1 MNERSRHLSRAP
13 RWGAGHV
20 PFFRAPWR
28 GPVERWLG
36 SAPLFVGGA
45 NLTDHIT
52 ANKNHRTMTNTITG
66 SYGSLGST
74 SSSLLHRVRE
84 NDQDGWRRLVR
95 LYGTLVLYWCR
106 GANVPQDDRADV
118 FQEVFRA
125 VARHIGSFQR
135 ERSGSFRAWLR
146 TIVRSK
152 VADHF
157 ARQGRSPG
165 AVGGSEA
172 YRQLLEVAE
181 AQETPTSVVLTPSEE
196 VLVLRQAMAI
206 VQPEF
211 EQRTWQAASRTIIDG
226 QTATEVA
233 EELGMTPAA
242 VRKAKSRV
250 LQRLRAEMEGLLE

>member
-1 MNERSRHLSRAP
+1 
-13 RWGAGHV
+13 V
-20 PFFRAPWR
+20 PFFGAPWR
-28 GPVERWLG
+28 GPEERWLG
-36 SAPLFVGGA
+36 SAPLSLGRADF
-45 NLTDHIT
+45 TDNTT
-52 ANKNHRTMTNTITG
+52 ANEKYRTMTDTITA

-74 SSSLLHRVRE
+74 SSSLLERVKR
-84 NDQDGWRRLVR
+84 NDQDGWRHLAR
-95 LYGTLVLYWCR
+95 LYAPLVLYWTR
-106 GANVPQDDRADV
+106 RAAVPRDDRADV
-118 FQEVFRA
+118 FQDVFRS
-125 VARHIGSFQR
+125 VARYIGDFRR

-211 EQRTWQAASRTIIDG
+211 EQQTWQAAFRTIIDG
-226 QTATEVA
+226 RTATEIA
-233 EELGMTPAA
+233 EDLSMTPAA